1 MGWRIARHVAAWWP
15 DAPHF
20 ETHSAT
26 LPVSSE
32 LLELTHAGA
41 NKEKWGSPAA
51 LATAAIS
58 TLTGDPLAANPRP
71 LLAFSAF
78 MPNDCPYLIVEAS
91 RNREFAVAGRRSLR
105 AHSLRA
111 IRATHRLDMF
121 VGAGSK
127 CASICR
133 LIYSQGAAPYG
144 LLQVDGG
151 STKCEF

>member
-1 MGWRIARHVAAWWP
+1 MDRPRSRMMPTREGGNLGWRIARHVAAWWP

-41 NKEKWGSPAA
+41 NKEKWGSLAA
-51 LATAAIS
+51 IATAAIS

-105 AHSLRA
+105 TIRCAPFAPRIDSTCSLARA
-111 IRATHRLDMF
+111 
-121 VGAGSK
+121 
-127 CASICR
+127 ASVP
-133 LIYSQGAAPYG
+133 LSAA
-144 LLQVDGG
+144 
-151 STKCEF
+151 

>member
-41 NKEKWGSPAA
+41 NKEKWGSLAA

-58 TLTGDPLAANPRP
+58 TLTGDPLAANRRP
-71 LLAFSAF
+71 LLAFWAF
-78 MPNDCPYLIVEAS
+78 MPNDCPYLIVEAPKP
-91 RNREFAVAGRRSLR
+91 RICGGGAAFAAR
-105 AHSLRA
+105 HSLRA

-133 LIYSQGAAPYG
+133 LIYSQGAARYG